1 MKQKAKTI
9 PILLM
14 GIFITKLGF
23 FFVFFCDKVLLCVQ
37 EFLKGLNQQV
47 YSNTFFVGLAFCLA
61 SPH

>member
-23 FFVFFCDKVLLCVQ
+23 FFFLVTKFCCVFK
-37 EFLKGLNQQV
+37 N
-47 YSNTFFVGLAFCLA
+47 S
-61 SPH
+61 

>member
-23 FFVFFCDKVLLCVQ
+23 FFFFGDKVLLCVL

-47 YSNTFFVGLAFCLA
+47 HSNTFFVGLAFCLA